1 LLYGASQIFRQYK
14 ENAVIESFRQFP
26 TMLDKAIIV
35 SAHPDDEVLWFS
47 SILDKVDEVV
57 VCFLGNESHPWWTV
71 GRRKS
76 LLEYPRKNISCL
88 NVDESEVFLNGADWQ
103 NPVITDY
110 GLEIAGKSF
119 PERIDKYKNNYDE
132 LKQRLE
138 KQLDGYRNVFTHNPW
153 GEYGHEEH
161 VQVYRVIKG
170 LQDKMSFNLWYS
182 NYVSNKS
189 FKLMFNHFDRF
200 RFEHAVFETNKS
212 LAREIKGIYTKN
224 KCWTWFDDWEWFE
237 EESFIKETASPKEE
251 QRQGRLFPTNVIKV
265 GLPLEQMRK
274 APSYYSV
281 IKTTMKRLTKEVF
294 RKCGLEIT
302 RYTPNLYEQ
311 VISLAPEKTPQG
323 NVLLSWLIEPFLLKP
338 DEPILNSHT
347 QYWECL
353 QMARTFLDLG
363 YSVDVIDSWRNE
375 TFQPKKRY
383 SVFIGHRINFDR
395 ITELLNWD
403 CIKIA
408 HLDTAHWVFNNHSTY
423 LRKFELQ
430 QRRGVTLKDSHRLV
444 ERNLAIENADY
455 AVAYGNQFTLDTYRY
470 ANTPLFRVPIST
482 CALSAWPENKDYASC
497 RSSFLW
503 FGSAGFVHKGLDL
516 VLEAF
521 AEMPEYK
528 LFVCGPLEEEKEFAK
543 AFYSELYQMPNIHA
557 IGWVD
562 VTGPEFMEI
571 ANKCLG
577 LVYPSCSEGG
587 GGSVI
592 TCMHAGL
599 IPIVSYE
606 SSVDVD
612 DCGVVLKDNS
622 INTIKNTVHMVS
634 NLPSDQ
640 LRQMAR
646 NSQEFAKTNHTREKF
661 AEEYK
666 KIVVNIM
673 GKSVRGSNSS
683 PAS

>member
-1 LLYGASQIFRQYK
+1 
-14 ENAVIESFRQFP
+14 
-26 TMLDKAIIV
+26 M
-35 SAHPDDEVLWFS
+35 DEA
-47 SILDKVDEVV
+47 
-57 VCFLGNESHPWWTV
+57 
-71 GRRKS
+71 
-76 LLEYPRKNISCL
+76 
-88 NVDESEVFLNGADWQ
+88 EVFNGADWQ
-103 NPVITDY
+103 NPVVTHY
-110 GLEIAGKSF
+110 GLEIVDKTV
-119 PERIDKYKNNYDE
+119 PVRIEKYRKNYDE

-161 VQVYRVIKG
+161 VQVYRVIKA
-170 LQDKMSFNLWYS
+170 LQDKMRFNLWYS

-189 FKLMFNHFDRF
+189 FKLMLSHLDRF
-200 RFEHAVFETNKS
+200 RFEHVVFETNKA
-212 LAREIKGIYTKN
+212 LAREVKGIYTKQ
-224 KCWTWFDDWEWFE
+224 KCWTWFDDWEWFNDE
-237 EESFIKETASPKEE
+237 AFIKERVIQKGE

-265 GLPLEQMRK
+265 GLSIEQTQIT
-274 APSYYSV
+274 PSYYSV
-281 IKTTMKRLTKEVF
+281 IKQTMKKVTKKVF
-294 RKCGLEIT
+294 RKFGLEIT
-302 RYTPNLYEQ
+302 RYTPNPYEQ
-311 VISLAPEKTPQG
+311 VVSLAPEKTSKGQ
-323 NVLLSWLIEPFLLKP
+323 VLLSWLIEPFLLKP
-338 DEPILNSHT
+338 GEPILNSHT

-363 YSVDVIDSWRNE
+363 YSVDVIDSWRNG

-395 ITELLNWD
+395 LADLLNGD

-430 QRRGVTLKDSHRLV
+430 QRRGVTVKDSHRLV

-470 ANTPLFRVPIST
+470 ARTPLFRVPIST
-482 CALSAWPENKDYASC
+482 CALSPWPENKEIAAC

-521 AEMPEYK
+521 AEMPEYY
-528 LFVCGPLEEEKEFAK
+528 LYVCGPLHEEKEFVK
-543 AFYSELYQMPNIHA
+543 VFHKELNQTPNIHA

-562 VTGPEFMEI
+562 VTGAEFMAI
-571 ANKCLG
+571 ANKCIG

-622 INTIKNTVHMVS
+622 INTIKNSVHMVA

-640 LRQMAR
+640 LRQMATR
-646 NSQEFAKTNHTREKF
+646 SREFAMANHTREKF

-666 KIVVNIM
+666 KIILEIM
-673 GKSVRGSNSS
+673 GKAERL
-683 PAS
+683 